1 MLDLEQLAALL
12 EKNREAAKAR
22 VKEFT
27 IGDKQF
33 AFNTRPYFMGVINL
47 SPDSWYRESV
57 CLSAEAAIQ
66 RGKLLAAQGADI
78 IDIGAES
85 TLAQAA
91 RAADG
96 LQKSKLLPVIEGLR
110 DQILSVE
117 TYSSD
122 VAEQCLS
129 AGAKILN
136 LTGNDPKLYSI
147 AAAHDAAVIICY
159 VQGPN
164 VREVGDFSLKGDV
177 VAMMHEYFARQL
189 AVFHLRELE
198 LPLGSQLG

>member
-12 EKNREAAKAR
+12 EKNRDAAKAR
-22 VKEFT
+22 VKEFS
-27 IGDKQF
+27 IGVKQL
-33 AFNTRPYFMGVINL
+33 AYNARPCDCGVINL

-66 RGKLLAAQGADI
+66 RAKLLLAQGADV

-85 TLAQAA
+85 TLAHAA
-91 RAADG
+91 RAADT

-110 DQILSVE
+110 DQIVSVE
-117 TYSSD
+117 TYSTD
-122 VAEQCLS
+122 VAEQCLA

-136 LTGNDPKLYSI
+136 LTGNDPKLYSV

-159 VQGPN
+159 VQG
-164 VREVGDFSLKGDV
+164 
-177 VAMMHEYFARQL
+177 
-189 AVFHLRELE
+189 
-198 LPLGSQLG
+198 